1 MMETNFESRRRFN
14 DNNKEGKGETE
25 KGLLTLLE

>member
-1 MMETNFESRRRFN
+1 MMETNFESQRRTN
-14 DNNKEGKGETE
+14 DNNKEGKN